1 MSPRRDVISPMDLFP
16 IKTRIM
22 NVLRPKDEPPGVCP
36 QCDED
41 DASPR
46 EAVMEWL
53 RGLGHTEDEAR
64 EIEQRM
70 AGHRPGGVPA
80 SSRGRL
86 RASEVQLIASRL
98 AGVASAIKRRP
109 RSVAHAVPRQGQE
122 RMIGQ

>member
-1 MSPRRDVISPMDLFP
+1 METIP

-22 NVLRPKDEPPGVCP
+22 SAFRPKDEPSGVCP

-46 EAVMEWL
+46 EAVVEWL

-70 AGHRPGGVPA
+70 ADIVREEFPLPPEDEDD
-80 SSRGRL
+80 R
-86 RASEVQLIASRL
+86 EPQ
-98 AGVASAIKRRP
+98 KDN
-109 RSVAHAVPRQGQE
+109 
-122 RMIGQ
+122 